1 METDQRASDGGKK
14 VNEVVIN
21 GKIWNGGHRFTSSV
35 SLEDKM
41 QT

>member
-1 METDQRASDGGKK
+1 MEIDQRASDGGKQ
-14 VNEVVIN
+14 VNGILIN
-21 GKIWNGGHRFTSSV
+21 VKRWTGGYRFTSGV

>member
-1 METDQRASDGGKK
+1 MRTDQRASDGGKQ

-21 GKIWNGGHRFTSSV
+21 GERWTGGFTSGV

>member
-1 METDQRASDGGKK
+1 MKMDQRASDGGKQ
-14 VNEVVIN
+14 VNGVVTNVKRWI
-21 GKIWNGGHRFTSSV
+21 GGHRFTSGV